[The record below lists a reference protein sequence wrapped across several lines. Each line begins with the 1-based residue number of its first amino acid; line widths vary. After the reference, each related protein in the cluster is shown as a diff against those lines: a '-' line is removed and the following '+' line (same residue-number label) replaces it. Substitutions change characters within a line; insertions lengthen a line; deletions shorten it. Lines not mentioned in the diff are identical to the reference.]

1 MGFQGEIDMFSR
13 TFDNV
18 FVFNLFD
25 LLLCG
30 VIVLVIVRGW
40 RARAVVTG
48 TRNRLYLLL
57 AFFCLGASFALGAIF
72 SGAFLFFRRSFPES
86 SYNLLIHAL
95 WASAWLMLIASA
107 YQRPALSKS
116 PEGFYTRRSLPL
128 LMLASLWLL
137 VTILLAASF
146 WLEAAG
152 DRNRL
157 YSGANLV
164 LDGLNPFL
172 LALAL
177 FSFHRRPLGGHNFAM
192 WALMASSAAA
202 LLHLASYTEANTRVL
217 TILWNLEQFSLS
229 LALLTFALAIS
240 EIGRDLFDRVFVG
253 LQITFILLASLMIL
267 VITQTEKA
275 EYLANIRARSDEL
288 AEFVRANVDY
298 LGHHNETL
306 PVMIEREDFLQRAML
321 GFGHIPELKI
331 VRIASGND
339 VATFEIEDGGEINQ
353 KLAALP
359 ATNLLSQLDAREYF
373 LIHSIPL
380 GEAGPGAVEFYG
392 TREILDRHI
401 RKRIIIIFSLFTG
414 LVVLSTFLIGLV
426 VRGASATIQKQA
438 REIEETQQQLMQ
450 ASKLAAIGQLA
461 AGVAHEV
468 NNPATTI
475 LTRASFLLSE
485 DDANYSLSDR
495 EDLEA
500 IMTQAHRIADITNN
514 LLLFSRPQVRSIKP
528 TPIDRVV
535 ENSLRLVAEALVASH
550 IIVEKEFLAGL
561 PRAMADEGSLLRAF
575 ENLYRNAI
583 DAMADGGKLRIR
595 AARDS
600 GRPDR
605 LRIDIS
611 DNGAGIDK
619 DNLAHIF
626 DPFFTTKE
634 VGKGTGLGLS
644 IVHGIIKEN
653 QGTIAVESEP
663 GKGTTFHIT
672 LPVEE

>member
-1 MGFQGEIDMFSR
+1 
-13 TFDNV
+13 
-18 FVFNLFD
+18 
-25 LLLCG
+25 
-30 VIVLVIVRGW
+30 
-40 RARAVVTG
+40 
-48 TRNRLYLLL
+48 
-57 AFFCLGASFALGAIF
+57 
-72 SGAFLFFRRSFPES
+72 
-86 SYNLLIHAL
+86 
-95 WASAWLMLIASA
+95 
-107 YQRPALSKS
+107 
-116 PEGFYTRRSLPL
+116 
-128 LMLASLWLL
+128 
-137 VTILLAASF
+137 
-146 WLEAAG
+146 
-152 DRNRL
+152 
-157 YSGANLV
+157 
-164 LDGLNPFL
+164 
-172 LALAL
+172 
-177 FSFHRRPLGGHNFAM
+177 
-192 WALMASSAAA
+192 
-202 LLHLASYTEANTRVL
+202 
-217 TILWNLEQFSLS
+217 
-229 LALLTFALAIS
+229 
-240 EIGRDLFDRVFVG
+240 
-253 LQITFILLASLMIL
+253 
-267 VITQTEKA
+267 
-275 EYLANIRARSDEL
+275 
-288 AEFVRANVDY
+288 
-298 LGHHNETL
+298 
-306 PVMIEREDFLQRAML
+306 
-321 GFGHIPELKI
+321 
-331 VRIASGND
+331 
-339 VATFEIEDGGEINQ
+339 
-353 KLAALP
+353 
-359 ATNLLSQLDAREYF
+359 
-373 LIHSIPL
+373 
-380 GEAGPGAVEFYG
+380 
-392 TREILDRHI
+392 
-401 RKRIIIIFSLFTG
+401 
-414 LVVLSTFLIGLV
+414 

>member
-1 MGFQGEIDMFSR
+1 MEFLGEIEMFSR
-13 TFDNV
+13 TFDNI
-18 FVFNLFD
+18 FVFNLFN

-30 VIVLVIVRGW
+30 VIVLVILRGW
-40 RARAVVTG
+40 RARSVATS

-57 AFFCLGASFALGAIF
+57 AFTCLGASFGLGAIF
-72 SGAFLFFRRSFPES
+72 AGAFFLFRKSIPEAFC
-86 SYNLLIHAL
+86 NLLIHAL

-107 YQRPALSKS
+107 YQRPAPDKIPERLSI
-116 PEGFYTRRSLPL
+116 RNSLPL
-128 LMLASLWLL
+128 LFLAFLWLL
-137 VTILLAASF
+137 IAILLAATF
-146 WLEAAG
+146 WQGTAEHQ
-152 DRNRL
+152 NRL
-157 YSGANLV
+157 YSGANLA
-164 LDGLNPFL
+164 LDALNPFL

-177 FSFHRRPLGGHNFAM
+177 ICFHRRPLGRHNFAM
-192 WALMASSAAA
+192 GALVVLLATA
-202 LLHLASYTEANTRVL
+202 LLHVASLTEASSRVI

-229 LALLTFALAIS
+229 LALFTFALAIG

-253 LQITFILLASLMIL
+253 LQITFILLASMMIL

-298 LGHHNETL
+298 LGHHDETL

-331 VRIASGND
+331 VRIVAGND
-339 VATFEIEDGGEINQ
+339 VATFEIEDEGEINQ
-353 KLAALP
+353 ELAALP
-359 ATNLLSQLDAREYF
+359 ATNLLSQLDAKKYF

-380 GEAGPGAVEFYG
+380 SEAGPGAVEFYG
-392 TREILDRHI
+392 TREILDQHI

-414 LVVLSTFLIGLV
+414 LVILSTFLIGLV

-475 LTRASFLLSE
+475 LTRASLLLSE
-485 DDANYSLSDR
+485 DEASISSSDR
-495 EDLEA
+495 EDLRA
-500 IMTQAHRIADITNN
+500 IMMQAHRIAQITNN
-514 LLLFSRPQVRSIKP
+514 LLLFSRPQVRNIRP
-528 TPIDRVV
+528 TRIDGVV
-535 ENSLRLVAEALVASH
+535 ENGLRLVAESLEANHVT
-550 IIVEKEFLAGL
+550 VEKELQADL
-561 PRAMADEGSLLRAF
+561 PRAMADEESLLRAL

-583 DAMADGGKLRIR
+583 DAMPDGGKLRVR
-595 AARDS
+595 VARDS
-600 GRPDR
+600 SQLDR
-605 LRIDIS
+605 LRLEIS
-611 DNGAGIDK
+611 DTGAGIHK
-619 DNLAHIF
+619 EHLAHIF

-644 IVHGIIKEN
+644 IVHGIIKEHH
-653 QGTIAVESEP
+653 GSVAVESEP
-663 GKGTTFHIT
+663 GKGTTLLIT
-672 LPVEE
+672 LPMEE